1 MFKKLLIAIGAII
14 VLIVVLVIVA
24 GVIVSKKVDKEF
36 ISAQMA
42 KALNRQVHIEKIDV
56 SIFSVLSGIE
66 VENVDIS
73 NFKTPR
79 ELEGLQ
85 GKMVAAG
92 DAFASMKSLRF
103 KIKIMPLLK
112 KQVELKELVLYSP
125 VINLSK
131 NRQGVLNIDDLTKS
145 KKQPADKEKN
155 EPSKPLTADDIPM
168 AVAIGEIGMKD
179 GTINYYDGEHDQRFQ
194 IYKLTTLAH
203 DISIDPKDLEKKD
216 EIKINFGMG
225 IKTVGTMKTGSVKSF
240 DVTIN
245 ATGRVIPF
253 DNKTRLLGPEAIVH
267 IAVPDGEITGLEIF
281 KSIAAIPILGD
292 YLGEYISFLKDKQ
305 HWKDSKE
312 TGLDIHYKA
321 DKVEI
326 TNGKLDLKEAKII
339 FDGST
344 NIKTKAIDMNV
355 GMVMNKEIN
364 EAVQTSLAKRIDS
377 LIKSPDVKKYADSG
391 KLAEAAMKPL
401 LNREGLI
408 DLKTKV
414 KGTTNKPEVKLVQPQ
429 LDTLGE
435 VVKSAAGSVAIEAGK
450 GVAKEAVK
458 KVLTE
463 DQQKVLEGV
472 GDLFNPS
479 KKK

>member
-1 MFKKLLIAIGAII
+1 M
-14 VLIVVLVIVA
+14 
-24 GVIVSKKVDKEF
+24 
-36 ISAQMA
+36 
-42 KALNRQVHIEKIDV
+42 
-56 SIFSVLSGIE
+56 
-66 VENVDIS
+66 
-73 NFKTPR
+73 
-79 ELEGLQ
+79 
-85 GKMVAAG
+85 
-92 DAFASMKSLRF
+92 
-103 KIKIMPLLK
+103 
-112 KQVELKELVLYSP
+112 
-125 VINLSK
+125 
-131 NRQGVLNIDDLTKS
+131 
-145 KKQPADKEKN
+145 
-155 EPSKPLTADDIPM
+155 
-168 AVAIGEIGMKD
+168 
-179 GTINYYDGEHDQRFQ
+179 
-194 IYKLTTLAH
+194 
-203 DISIDPKDLEKKD
+203 
-216 EIKINFGMG
+216 
-225 IKTVGTMKTGSVKSF
+225 
-240 DVTIN
+240 
-245 ATGRVIPF
+245 
-253 DNKTRLLGPEAIVH
+253 
-267 IAVPDGEITGLEIF
+267 EIT
-281 KSIAAIPILGD
+281 
-292 YLGEYISFLKDKQ
+292 
-305 HWKDSKE
+305 
-312 TGLDIHYKA
+312 T
-321 DKVEI
+321 
-326 TNGKLDLKEAKII
+326 GKLDLKEAKII